1 MVNDRGFFDGDS
13 FIMEE
18 NGEECEYD
26 ILFTFENEEET
37 EKYVVYTDNS
47 LDEEGKVRVFAS
59 KYNPAI
65 NENGLV
71 AIETDEE
78 WKTISELLE
87 YAVTEADKNKSTEE
101 DNQ

>member
-1 MVNDRGFFDGDS
+1 MVNDRGLFNGDS

-18 NGEECEYD
+18 NGVEYEYD

-59 KYNPAI
+59 KYNPEI

-78 WKTISELLE
+78 WKAIGELLE
-87 YAVTEADKNKSTEE
+87 YAVNEANKNRGEE
-101 DNQ
+101 NQ